1 MDLANLL
8 IQLLNSVQYGLL
20 LFMLAAGLTLI
31 FGIMGVVNLAH
42 GSFYMLGA
50 YLAWWLSAQ
59 VGNLPLAIVLGALL
73 SVALGLAL
81 EWLLFRHFYQRDH
94 LDQVLLTFG
103 LIYVFEE
110 LRSLL
115 WGDDVHGVEIPKA
128 LDWSLPLT
136 DTLSYPAYRL
146 FMSGLCLL
154 LALGL
159 YLLISRTRLGMKI
172 RAGAFNRD
180 MAESLGINIR
190 LIRAIVFALGVGLA
204 AVAGMIAA
212 PIASVYPNMGSQVL
226 IMCFVVVV
234 IGGIGSVRGALI
246 AALLVGLV
254 APAGTPPDV
263 VATVNPNRLD
273 CGSGLRFLC
282 AAGVAFLTA
291 VAAVRLLRR
300 TGFFAARAEPDLLGL
315 LDLVALATVCDVMPL
330 TGLNRAFVTQGLKV
344 IGRRERVGL
353 AALLEVAQA
362 NERPSAMTLGY
373 ALGSRINAGPDRP
386 RRSARPR

>member
-1 MDLANLL
+1 MDLANFL

-50 YLAWWLSAQ
+50 YMAYSLSSAF
-59 VGNLPLAIVLGALL
+59 GSLTLAILGGAVL
-73 SVALGLAL
+73 SVVFGFAL

-103 LIYVFEE
+103 LIYIFEE
-110 LRSLL
+110 LRSML
-115 WGDDVHGVEIPKA
+115 WGDDVHGVAIPA
-128 LDWSLPLT
+128 AMDWSIPLT

-146 FMSGLCLL
+146 FMSGVCLV

-159 YLLISRTRLGMKI
+159 YLLISKTRLGMKI

-180 MAESLGINIR
+180 MAEALGINSK
-190 LIRAIVFALGVGLA
+190 LIQAIVFALGVGLA
-204 AVAGMIAA
+204 SVAGMIAA
-212 PIASVYPNMGSQVL
+212 PVASVYPNMGSQVL

-254 APAGTPPDV
+254 DTFGKVLLPSV
-263 VATVNPNRLD
+263 
-273 CGSGLRFLC
+273 SGMLVYVLM
-282 AAGVAFLTA
+282 AGV
-291 VAAVRLLRR
+291 LLWKP
-300 TGFFAARAEPDLLGL
+300 EGL
-315 LDLVALATVCDVMPL
+315 FKA
-330 TGLNRAFVTQGLKV
+330 
-344 IGRRERVGL
+344 
-353 AALLEVAQA
+353 
-362 NERPSAMTLGY
+362 
-373 ALGSRINAGPDRP
+373 
-386 RRSARPR
+386 